1 MSQTGKVDREMYF
14 CCSALFHVFV
24 ILSHFA
30 SLEALRFL
38 SRNSVNARFSE
49 SDVVES
55 RGSYYVSYANLLED
69 SHE

>member
-55 RGSYYVSYANLLED
+55 RGSDYVSNANILED